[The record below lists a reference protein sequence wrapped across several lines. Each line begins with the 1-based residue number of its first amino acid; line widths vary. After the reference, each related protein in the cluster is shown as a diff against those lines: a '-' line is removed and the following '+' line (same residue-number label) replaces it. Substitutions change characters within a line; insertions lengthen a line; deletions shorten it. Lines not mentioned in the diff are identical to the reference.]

1 MVRLA
6 RSVSHSLRS
15 FARLAGDLALDGF
28 HFLGATVRSRSAV
41 SAEILFLRKQLAF
54 YQEHQIRPRRL
65 ADSARFSLALWSR
78 FFDWKEALVIVQP
91 ETLIGWHRKGFKLF
105 WKWKCRI
112 GRPRLP
118 GNIRQLIVRMVREN
132 PTWGEERVAAE
143 LSVKL
148 RILVSP
154 RTVRSYWPSRP
165 SPRGTRKTRPNTGGH
180 LSTITPSPS
189 WHVISWRRSPPD
201 FECSTCSW

>member
-1 MVRLA
+1 MFRLA
-6 RSVSHSLRS
+6 RSVSHSLGS
-15 FARLAGDLALDGF
+15 VFRLAGDLALDGLR
-28 HFLGATVRSRSAV
+28 FLGATLRARTAV

-65 ADSARFSLALWSR
+65 TDSARFSLVFWSR
-78 FFDWKEALVIVQP
+78 LFDSKEALVIVRP
-91 ETLIGWHRKGFKLF
+91 ETLIGWHRKGFNLF
-105 WKWKCRI
+105 WRWKCRI

-118 GNIRQLIVRMVREN
+118 GNIRRLVVRMVREN

-154 RTVRSYWPSRP
+154 
-165 SPRGTRKTRPNTGGH
+165 
-180 LSTITPSPS
+180 
-189 WHVISWRRSPPD
+189 
-201 FECSTCSW
+201 

>member
-54 YQEHQIRPRRL
+54 YQEHQIRPRLL

-91 ETLIGWHRKGFKLF
+91 ETLIGWHRKGYQAVLE
-105 WKWKCRI
+105 
-112 GRPRLP
+112 
-118 GNIRQLIVRMVREN
+118 M
-132 PTWGEERVAAE
+132 
-143 LSVKL
+143 
-148 RILVSP
+148 
-154 RTVRSYWPSRP
+154 
-165 SPRGTRKTRPNTGGH
+165 
-180 LSTITPSPS
+180 
-189 WHVISWRRSPPD
+189 
-201 FECSTCSW
+201 